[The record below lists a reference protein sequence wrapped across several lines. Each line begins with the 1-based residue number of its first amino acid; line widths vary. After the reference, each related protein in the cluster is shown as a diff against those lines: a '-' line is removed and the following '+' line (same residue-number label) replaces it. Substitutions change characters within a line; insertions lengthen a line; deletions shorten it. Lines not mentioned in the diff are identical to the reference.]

1 MAYCYR
7 CERPFRTLLALN
19 QHTYDSS
26 KHHMCPE
33 CTGDFKTLYE
43 LREHLVDEH
52 DGCPECYDIFDSESD
67 LQDHLFEEHNMCSIC
82 NQFFKSPSN
91 LKYHQLVHREKTVKC
106 FACYR
111 MFVTKS
117 AMVLHL
123 EEGTCKPGIDVD
135 VIDDLATDCY
145 ESHKYLDND
154 GDYKCPTCAKYFRFM
169 SGLLQH
175 AESDSCDETLR
186 WKHGP
191 LAVFLRFLKT
201 RV

>member
-1 MAYCYR
+1 MHVALTGQPSRLPTNEYRRENSALFPSLQALFPHQSSQSHTVEMAYCYR

-91 LKYHQLVHREKTVKC
+91 LKYVSSFHIPGYVSR
-106 FACYR
+106 
-111 MFVTKS
+111 
-117 AMVLHL
+117 
-123 EEGTCKPGIDVD
+123 GKPN
-135 VIDDLATDCY
+135 IDD
-145 ESHKYLDND
+145 
-154 GDYKCPTCAKYFRFM
+154 CA
-169 SGLLQH
+169 
-175 AESDSCDETLR
+175 
-186 WKHGP
+186 P
-191 LAVFLRFLKT
+191 N
-201 RV
+201 